1 MNFIIK
7 SENLNW
13 DGKGFSV
20 YPAKI
25 YLDFEEAAA
34 AISSYYFWENGEPA
48 EKYQPLEF
56 IPLNEEQ
63 IMDLEMAGLI
73 RY

>member
-1 MNFIIK
+1 MQFIIK
-7 SENLNW
+7 SKNLNW

-25 YLDFEEAAA
+25 YPDFEEAAA
-34 AISSYYFWENGEPA
+34 AISAYHFWENGEPA
-48 EKYQPLEF
+48 EKYQSLEF

-63 IMDLEMAGLI
+63 IKHLEMVGLI